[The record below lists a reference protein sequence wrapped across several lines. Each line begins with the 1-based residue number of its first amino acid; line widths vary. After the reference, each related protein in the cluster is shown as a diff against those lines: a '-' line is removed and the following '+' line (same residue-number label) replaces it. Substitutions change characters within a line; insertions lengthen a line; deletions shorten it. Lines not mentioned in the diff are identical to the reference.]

1 MYSYDDRIRAV
12 RLYIQYDKSAAAVI
26 RELGYPERKTLRYW
40 YEEYLKDNG
49 LKKKSVRSPKYSGV
63 QKEVA
68 VKHYMEHGKCAS
80 RTIRGL
86 GYPSRALLKQWV
98 TELCPEEKPHCS
110 AGRSLVHLT
119 KEQKE
124 AAVMELC
131 TKDENVQEIASRY
144 QVSRCSIYQ
153 WARELLGE
161 GSVSS
166 VPKRNKAEEPKPA
179 TIEELQSQVNDLTKQ
194 ARELKGEVFRLRVE
208 RDVLEKAA
216 EVIKKEEG
224 VSLGNLTNREKAV
237 VIDALRNRYNLKTLL
252 SVLQMSKSSY
262 FYQKT
267 AMAAPD
273 KYAYV
278 RGKIRQAFDES
289 SNRYGYRRIHAA
301 LRNEFVTVS
310 EKVVRRL
317 MKQDGLTVTSVRKRK
332 YNSYNGE
339 ITPAVPNEI
348 KRDFHADAPN
358 QKWLTDITEFSIP
371 AGKVYLSPIIDCF
384 DGLPVAWTIGTSPN
398 ADLVNQM
405 LDAAIGALKPGE
417 HPIVHSDRG
426 CHYRWPGWISRM
438 KDAGL
443 IRSMSKKGCSP
454 DNSACEGFFGRL
466 KNEMFYV
473 CSWQDVSIDE
483 FIKILDD
490 YMHWYAEE
498 RIKISLG
505 GISPIQYRR
514 QLGLIA

>member
-80 RTIRGL
+80 RTIRAL

-194 ARELKGEVFRLRVE
+194 ARELKDEVSRLRVE

-301 LRNEFVTVS
+301 LRNESVTVS

-317 MKQDGLTVTSVRKRK
+317 MKQDRLTVTSVRKRK
-332 YNSYNGE
+332 YNSYKGE

-466 KNEMFYV
+466 KNEMFYGR
-473 CSWQDVSIDE
+473 SWQDVSIDE

>member
-26 RELGYPERKTLRYW
+26 RELGYPDRKTLRYW
-40 YEEYLKDNG
+40 YEEYLRDNG
-49 LKKKSVRSPKYSGV
+49 LKKKSVRSPKYSGA

-80 RTIRGL
+80 RTIRAL

-131 TKDENVQEIASRY
+131 TKDETVQKIASRY

-179 TIEELQSQVNDLTKQ
+179 TIEELQSQVDDLTKQ
-194 ARELKGEVFRLRVE
+194 TRELKDEVFRLRVE

-224 VSLGNLTNREKAV
+224 VSLGSLTNREKAV
-237 VIDALRNRYNLKTLL
+237 VIDALRNRYRLKTLL

-262 FYQKT
+262 FYQEA

-273 KYAYV
+273 KYADV
-278 RGKIRQAFDES
+278 RGKIRQAFD
-289 SNRYGYRRIHAA
+289 
-301 LRNEFVTVS
+301 
-310 EKVVRRL
+310 
-317 MKQDGLTVTSVRKRK
+317 
-332 YNSYNGE
+332 
-339 ITPAVPNEI
+339 
-348 KRDFHADAPN
+348 
-358 QKWLTDITEFSIP
+358 
-371 AGKVYLSPIIDCF
+371 
-384 DGLPVAWTIGTSPN
+384 
-398 ADLVNQM
+398 
-405 LDAAIGALKPGE
+405 
-417 HPIVHSDRG
+417 
-426 CHYRWPGWISRM
+426 
-438 KDAGL
+438 
-443 IRSMSKKGCSP
+443 
-454 DNSACEGFFGRL
+454 
-466 KNEMFYV
+466 
-473 CSWQDVSIDE
+473 
-483 FIKILDD
+483 
-490 YMHWYAEE
+490 
-498 RIKISLG
+498 
-505 GISPIQYRR
+505 
-514 QLGLIA
+514 